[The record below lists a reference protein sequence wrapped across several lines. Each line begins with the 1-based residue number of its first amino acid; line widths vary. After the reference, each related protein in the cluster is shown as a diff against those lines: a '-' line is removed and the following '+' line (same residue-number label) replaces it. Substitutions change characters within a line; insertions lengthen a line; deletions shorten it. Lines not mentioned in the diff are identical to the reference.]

1 MTKTT
6 TTTTRRTRSK
16 SPPPSSPNPS
26 RKKKT
31 HSDPPPHQ
39 DDTTTSTTSSELVQS
54 PRESK
59 VSKTTNILV
68 ELRYGGRVEEETP
81 HPPLLPSM
89 KYYESSFSGK
99 SSETASVKK
108 FVVKAPKSFDH
119 VTFDDIFP
127 EISSAFE
134 EFSGSPIS
142 LDTSM
147 LMCRTL
153 SPLGL
158 RLVAL
163 DPPGYRQVM
172 YFPLRPFNRSEWAP
186 SSEKVELIL
195 TLIPTSLTPVKKA
208 PMKVSTPGNKEVTA
222 PVGEV
227 KLSIYRGGVKVD
239 GHFLFEKNKRSSF
252 LGDFPLRHPINH
264 DTIVNAVDAAMM
276 SSTLMCGLDPA
287 NDVICRENGEH
298 QVSSRSGKGKES
310 FLPEVI
316 PIPATFVLAETF
328 HAKTLTIV
336 VFDKH
341 IAESS
346 FILASKPP
354 GDAASDAT
362 FAMNTVKS
370 WIVIGMKKRDP
381 YHAVR
386 GLIIEGGLAEQKIF
400 EESTDRLVKWAYSK
414 VSDSCGKGVKEVE
427 NAIIGFLEK
436 LPRSEETNN
445 LLPEGVCVNGCHF
458 KKPTSLESSP
468 TISATSTTT
477 TSTASTNSSQQ
488 PTALPNLPIPNP
500 SQLVF
505 RGIVSDGPYASAG
518 EPTFQCRSLL
528 NDNAALSIGQID
540 KVLLNS
546 IPIEVRLSKE
556 KHRFQDGT
564 WCLLHSAHS
573 APQVKSSNDNTF
585 VVEAMN
591 KDGENEKAKFKFE
604 DFYIREINDDDLPLE
619 ED

>member
-1 MTKTT
+1 
-6 TTTTRRTRSK
+6 
-16 SPPPSSPNPS
+16 
-26 RKKKT
+26 
-31 HSDPPPHQ
+31 
-39 DDTTTSTTSSELVQS
+39 
-54 PRESK
+54 
-59 VSKTTNILV
+59 VSKTQGPTIISV
-68 ELRYGGRVEEETP
+68 ELRYGGRVVEETPP

-99 SSETASVKK
+99 SSETALVNK
-108 FVVKAPKSFDH
+108 FVIKAPKSFDH

-127 EISSAFE
+127 AISSAFE

-142 LDTSM
+142 LDSSI

-172 YFPLRPFNRSEWAP
+172 YFPLHPFIRSEWAP
-186 SSEKVELIL
+186 SSEKVSLIL
-195 TLIPTSLTPVKKA
+195 TLLPTSLTPVEIA
-208 PMKVSTPGNKEVTA
+208 PMKVSTPGKKEKTA
-222 PVGEV
+222 PVDEV
-227 KLSIYRGGVKVD
+227 KLSIYRGGAKVD

-252 LGDFPLRHPINH
+252 LGDVTLPHPVNH
-264 DTIVNAVDAAMM
+264 DTIKKAVDAIMM
-276 SSTLMCGLDPA
+276 SSPLMCGFDPA
-287 NDVICRENGEH
+287 NDVMCRENGEH

-310 FLPEVI
+310 SLPEVI
-316 PIPATFVLAETF
+316 PIPETFVLPETF
-328 HAKTLTIV
+328 HAKTLNIV
-336 VFDKH
+336 VFNKH
-341 IAESS
+341 MPESS

-354 GDAASDAT
+354 GDAASDAN
-362 FAMNTVKS
+362 FAMKTVKS

-400 EESTDRLVKWAYSK
+400 EEATDRLVKWAYSK

-436 LPRSEETNN
+436 LPRTEENNN
-445 LLPEGVCVNGCHF
+445 LLPDGVCVNGCHF

-468 TISATSTTT
+468 TISATSTNT
-477 TSTASTNSSQQ
+477 TSTTSTNSSSQQ

-540 KVLLNS
+540 EVLLNS

-564 WCLLHSAHS
+564 WCSLHSAHS

-591 KDGENEKAKFKFE
+591 KDGEKEKAKFKFE
-604 DFYIREINDDDLPLE
+604 DFYIREINDDDLPVE